1 MAEAKKAAQE
11 PPQPVVLQPG
21 QVISGH
27 EIIKPLGKGK
37 FSIVY
42 MAKRLSDGFM
52 CALKKINIFD
62 MLQPKQREK
71 CLKEVRILQSLDH
84 PNIVKLLE
92 AIVEQNELLIIVDWA
107 EKGDLKRIIRK
118 AQANETHF
126 KEPQIWEYSKQLA
139 GALDH
144 MHSKRVMHRDI
155 KPANIFVAQDGS
167 LKLGDLGLGR
177 LMSSETLE
185 AFSKVGTP
193 LYMSPEVLHG
203 AGYDMKSDVWSLGC
217 VMYELV
223 MLRSP
228 FKSEQQLSLYDLFV
242 RISKGQYPPLSETC
256 SQEFRD
262 LVDMTLRLEAVKRP
276 DSAQVLAA
284 CVAHMSAVAAA
295 AAAGTENSNNTDAV
309 RAKAEERKPT
319 SRPSPL
325 LVMDDI
331 VEKLKLLECEE
342 RLLRPRGY
350 PLLHRCFFTQR
361 LQLPGE
367 LTQFEVMFELC
378 RWLFSLFREREAFA
392 SRMAAASP
400 AMQPERWRPEDVAE
414 LTEGLL
420 AELSERGIP
429 VTSETTKAQLHR
441 GYGEGVCLILN
452 EVINQELL
460 GRDFHFEGPV
470 WGEPAAADGSPE
482 AEEVED
488 EADLERMSHH
498 SASEDE
504 DALESE
510 EECSREQGQEAL
522 VSPSFRGRQQLY
534 EPIHIARVDEDAWK
548 AEVQRVR
555 PSLKVVHKTSD
566 SFGGWRS
573 TISTVESLC
582 QQIADL
588 GPSTKIAEGINR
600 SRVRWREELENLQ
613 GHEERLNRS
622 FASSATELA
631 RFRDESAAEVQRME
645 ALHSSITQLSG
656 QLTSASQELE
666 KAKSSTSQQCE
677 QLNDDA
683 QLARL
688 RKSLKRLKQEDT
700 HLAVRVACLQQE
712 LDSRRH
718 TKTTTK
724 AADAVFHDAACG
736 GDHDEEVPAPP

>member
-1 MAEAKKAAQE
+1 
-11 PPQPVVLQPG
+11 V
-21 QVISGH
+21 S
-27 EIIKPLGKGK
+27 
-37 FSIVY
+37 
-42 MAKRLSDGFM
+42 
-52 CALKKINIFD
+52 
-62 MLQPKQREK
+62 
-71 CLKEVRILQSLDH
+71 
-84 PNIVKLLE
+84 
-92 AIVEQNELLIIVDWA
+92 
-107 EKGDLKRIIRK
+107 
-118 AQANETHF
+118 
-126 KEPQIWEYSKQLA
+126 
-139 GALDH
+139 
-144 MHSKRVMHRDI
+144 
-155 KPANIFVAQDGS
+155 VA
-167 LKLGDLGLGR
+167 
-177 LMSSETLE
+177 
-185 AFSKVGTP
+185 
-193 LYMSPEVLHG
+193 
-203 AGYDMKSDVWSLGC
+203 
-217 VMYELV
+217 
-223 MLRSP
+223 
-228 FKSEQQLSLYDLFV
+228 
-242 RISKGQYPPLSETC
+242 
-256 SQEFRD
+256 
-262 LVDMTLRLEAVKRP
+262 
-276 DSAQVLAA
+276 
-284 CVAHMSAVAAA
+284 
-295 AAAGTENSNNTDAV
+295 
-309 RAKAEERKPT
+309 
-319 SRPSPL
+319 
-325 LVMDDI
+325 
-331 VEKLKLLECEE
+331 
-342 RLLRPRGY
+342 
-350 PLLHRCFFTQR
+350 
-361 LQLPGE
+361 
-367 LTQFEVMFELC
+367 
-378 RWLFSLFREREAFA
+378 
-392 SRMAAASP
+392 
-400 AMQPERWRPEDVAE
+400 RWRPEDVAE